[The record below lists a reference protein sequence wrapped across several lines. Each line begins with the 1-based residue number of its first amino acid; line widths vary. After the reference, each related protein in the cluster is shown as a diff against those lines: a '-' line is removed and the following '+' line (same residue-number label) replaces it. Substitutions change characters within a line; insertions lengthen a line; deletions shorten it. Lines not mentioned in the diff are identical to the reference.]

1 MKNQNFDSRFRGT
14 AFQGMRMAPA
24 ERDMVFEEQDIIT
37 SRGAESSGGVEV
49 KLATTASF
57 LLQRLKLRPR
67 EGK

>member
-1 MKNQNFDSRFRGT
+1 MKNQNFDSRFQGT
-14 AFQGMRMAPA
+14 EFQGMRMAP

-49 KLATTASF
+49 KLVTTASF